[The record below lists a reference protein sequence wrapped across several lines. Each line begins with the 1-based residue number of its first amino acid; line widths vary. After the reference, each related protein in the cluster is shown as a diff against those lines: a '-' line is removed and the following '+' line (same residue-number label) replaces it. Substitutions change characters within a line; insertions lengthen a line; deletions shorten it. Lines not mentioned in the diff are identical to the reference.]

1 MGLND
6 DIKDKLKDE
15 TDGIVWL
22 GDQIVLLDA
31 EKEQWDAAIDKVDR
45 PLQTEIDA
53 VNQTLGDV
61 ADAME
66 DRISVGCRTDMFWRV
81 LDKSTNVG
89 TGVVSYDVVCTKI
102 SLNGYDAIGSSGLGT
117 CLAWLVP
124 SGTNA
129 SGIQSFPLIDLR
141 TPKIGITSDNLHGL
155 KYYNEPYT
163 RDVGDTTV
171 GQFIGTVNTSSTT
184 LTIMEPYA
192 DNLWANFEVGDLITC
207 EKDGV
212 IAGGS
217 VKIAGF
223 GSAVTDLSGIS
234 TAYQSSFTS
243 ESGIGITVVPT
254 ITLASATAG
263 FATAPESDGKFT
275 VFNVLSDPTGIVTA
289 NDYALSFETNPFSPQ
304 TLGVMNGDNIG
315 IGTWIEYNNSGLASA
330 PQSWRPEYEI
340 SGHTDLGIPDVVA
353 PPVGADVIYYKDG
366 WTVTPLNAEE
376 GDTRTLTSLNS
387 VFSSLSSCSTEDAA
401 VTAAESARNTA
412 ESNFATDLADF
423 NNKVTASNALRVERD
438 QLNARIFQ
446 ARTAIGAAV
455 DDKQRLEA
463 LQRHVEDQGLDL

>member
-1 MGLND
+1 MCIRD
-6 DIKDKLKDE
+6 
-15 TDGIVWL
+15 
-22 GDQIVLLDA
+22 
-31 EKEQWDAAIDKVDR
+31 
-45 PLQTEIDA
+45 
-53 VNQTLGDV
+53 
-61 ADAME
+61 
-66 DRISVGCRTDMFWRV
+66 
-81 LDKSTNVG
+81 
-89 TGVVSYDVVCTKI
+89 
-102 SLNGYDAIGSSGLGT
+102 
-117 CLAWLVP
+117 
-124 SGTNA
+124 
-129 SGIQSFPLIDLR
+129 
-141 TPKIGITSDNLHGL
+141 
-155 KYYNEPYT
+155 

-217 VKIAGF
+217 VKIVGF

-234 TAYQSSFTS
+234 TTYQTSFTS

-304 TLGVMNGDNIG
+304 TLGIMNGDNIG

-340 SGHTDLGIPDVVA
+340 SGHTNLGIPDVVA

-376 GDTRTLTSLNS
+376 GDTRTLTSLTS

-401 VTAAESARNTA
+401 VTAAENARNTA
-412 ESNFATDLADF
+412 ETNFANDLSTF
-423 NNKVTASNALRVERD
+423 NNKLTASNALRKERD
-438 QLNARIFQ
+438 DLNGRIWM
-446 ARTAIGAAV
+446 ARTQIGASI
-455 DDKQRLEA
+455 KEKERLEA
-463 LQRHVEDQGLDL
+463 LKRHVDDQGLDS